1 VIGWELFAPPGEAQ
15 FGWLDEIREF
25 RARVLYDNGRRP
37 AFRQGDGRYADSDR
51 RDRAAHHLSARVAG
65 VMAGCVRLLPVP
77 DGDVCFTEQLVGPVR
92 FAEILSE
99 LGVDRSQTI
108 EGGRWVVDPTHRP
121 ARLGV
126 RLAAGGVAVARALG
140 YRMLCCPVGTGRKQ
154 DRVLARLGWAPVPD
168 VPLIAVPQLDDELRV
183 MHMFPARAALHVRV
197 LMETMAVELKLP
209 RTHRLED
216 DQASPPPRLGL
227 AATGI
232 CS

>member
-37 AFRQGDGRYADSDR
+37 AFRRGDGRYADSDR
-51 RDRAAHHLSARVAG
+51 RDRSAHHLSARVAG

-108 EGGRWVVDPTHRP
+108 EGGRWVVDPTHRA

-126 RLAAGGVAVARALG
+126 LLVAGGVAVARALG

-209 RTHRLED
+209 GTQRLED
-216 DQASPPPRLGL
+216 DRASPPPRFVS

-232 CS
+232 FS